1 VLGALRVR
9 MALHTG
15 AARLPDVCY
24 FGSAHK
30 TVASLLGSVR
40 GGQTVLSAVAAG
52 LVRGSLP
59 VGSPAVRD
67 LGERG
72 LGRSF

>member
-15 AARLPDVCY
+15 AARLLDEDY

-30 TVASLLGSVR
+30 PVASLLGPAR

-52 LVRGSLP
+52 LVRGSLL
-59 VGSPAVRD
+59 VGAAVRD
-67 LGERG
+67 LGEQG